1 MADGA
6 GGLIANLMMGN
17 PMGQLNQA
25 LAGPSAS
32 PQAAASGQ
40 GGQGQPG
47 SNQMPQ
53 QPAMAQPQATQP
65 PPDLARLYLQLEQS
79 HQMAEGFN
87 RGLATFLGGFKGPP
101 GGAEQI
107 MRGMT
112 GGQSQDPGVMLQ
124 NLLQMRQQQAMMN
137 APAPPGVNPALLEC
151 SCRQTQRA
159 KVAGDIITQQAGIGG
174 PPVIQEMQ
182 RAKMQYM
189 KDNGITDP
197 NDPKIPRKY
206 TYPDEFNAASTAEG
220 KAASD
225 VAEFKDSAVQD
236 YATVD
241 KKTEKSLATV
251 NQLLGNMPDT
261 MTAMT
266 TFAPTTGKLAANMP
280 SLGGYNP
287 LAASQTVKE
296 QANAI
301 NVLKGELSSEAMSG
315 VKNIRTQKE
324 FGAITAALTAALDPA
339 NSPEKVQAALETIK
353 GQLLRTRAIA
363 TAAAGHKLTGDLVG
377 QLGPDEKTFLDPSS
391 PYYNGATQEAPP
403 KGEAPAQSGEG
414 PKPLP
419 DATAQAIKQKLASS
433 PGERDA
439 LLKHFQDLGYDVSKF

>member
-17 PMGQLNQA
+17 PMGQLSQA

-32 PQAAASGQ
+32 PQAAQ
-40 GGQGQPG
+40 GGSGAPGTPG

-101 GGAEQI
+101 GGAQQI
-107 MRGMT
+107 MQGMT

-124 NLLQMRQQQAMMN
+124 NLLQMRQQQAMMTT
-137 APAPPGVNPALLEC
+137 PAPPGVNPALWNVLPPDA
-151 SCRQTQRA
+151 RA
-159 KVAGDIITQQAGIGG
+159 KVAGDIITTQAGIGG

-251 NQLLGNMPDT
+251 NQLLGDKDHTLNDT

-287 LAASQTVKE
+287 LAASQAVKD

-324 FGAITAALTAALDPA
+324 FGAITSALTAALDPA
-339 NSPEKVQAALETIK
+339 NSPEKVQAALETIRS
-353 GQLLRTRAIA
+353 QLLRTRAIA

-391 PYYNGATQEAPP
+391 PYYNGATQEEPSVDAPQAAIDHLRGNP
-403 KGEAPAQSGEG
+403 ALAPMF
-414 PKPLP
+414 
-419 DATAQAIKQKLASS
+419 DAKYGAGTSKKI
-433 PGERDA
+433 
-439 LLKHFQDLGYDVSKF
+439 LGQ